1 MEILKAE
8 NLVKYYGKGESLVKA
23 VDHSSFSVASG
34 EFVAIAGTSG
44 SGKSTILN
52 LVGGLDTPDEGRV
65 IIDGQDISKM
75 TQDELTVFRRRKIGF
90 IFQNYNL
97 VSVLN
102 VYKNIVMPVKLD
114 GSQVDKAYISRI
126 MKMLGIE
133 NKRKAFPGQ
142 LSGGQQQ
149 RVAILITVL
158 CGMGIGTVLATIK
171 EKQMNPGP
179 GCNGAAI
186 MGGVE
191 VYEKVLEQPE
201 VEWAD
206 LARLC
211 TEGTPHNKEFAGL
224 TVRLLGVSDSF
235 YGHQY
240 VDLISGEYPKVPEE
254 ILLSDTMAEHLGM
267 EMKPGQK
274 MTLNLIVLRDRERV
288 EEPVDG
294 NFVDKKCIRDRI

>member
-1 MEILKAE
+1 
-8 NLVKYYGKGESLVKA
+8 
-23 VDHSSFSVASG
+23 
-34 EFVAIAGTSG
+34 
-44 SGKSTILN
+44 
-52 LVGGLDTPDEGRV
+52 
-65 IIDGQDISKM
+65 
-75 TQDELTVFRRRKIGF
+75 
-90 IFQNYNL
+90 
-97 VSVLN
+97 
-102 VYKNIVMPVKLD
+102 MPVKLD

-149 RVAILITVL
+149 RVAIALTAILITVL
-158 CGMGIGTVLATIK
+158 CGMEIGTVLATIK

-274 MTLNLIVLRDRERV
+274 MTLNLIVLRGGERV